1 MSELKLVEAA
11 KAGDVER
18 IETLIASGTDIEQ
31 SDDYGWTALNWAAGK
46 GYTAIVQKLLD
57 AGADIAH
64 AGRDGRTPYRIA
76 LAAAQVESAE
86 LLQQAQLYK
95 GIGLDDEGQP
105 YCKAYPL
112 EALRKFPAWQEY
124 QAGLDE
130 ATVVYLHED
139 FSVTLSMWRHESI
152 VFDRRTPEWEAFCKQ
167 VLAFSVPAEL
177 ALATVFAA
185 NRPTDP
191 HRASL

>member
-18 IETLIASGTDIEQ
+18 IETLIASGADMEQ

-46 GYTAIVQKLLD
+46 GYTLIVQKLLD

-64 AGRDGRTPYRIA
+64 VGLDKRTAYRIA
-76 LAAAQVESAE
+76 LAAARVDSAT
-86 LLQQAQLYK
+86 LLQQAQQDK
-95 GIGLDDEGQP
+95 GIGLDDEGQS

-130 ATVVYLHED
+130 GTVVYLHQD
-139 FSVTLSMWRHESI
+139 FSVTLSMWRHENL

-167 VLAFSVPAEL
+167 ELAFSVPTEL
-177 ALATVFAA
+177 ALAAVFAA
-185 NRPTDP
+185 NRPADP
-191 HRASL
+191 HRAAL